1 MNTFKKSITV
11 TDGDLDDL
19 KHVNNIRYLEWVQE
33 ISRAHWEVLS
43 LPQWKGRYLWVV
55 RSHQI
60 TYHQPALLGQTVQ
73 LTTYVP
79 EARGPISRR
88 KVDMVLENSGS
99 KIAEC
104 LTEWVLL
111 DATSGKPTRIPEE
124 IRKVFD

>member
-111 DATSGKPTRIPEE
+111 DATSGKPTRIPEK
-124 IRKVFD
+124 IRKVFG